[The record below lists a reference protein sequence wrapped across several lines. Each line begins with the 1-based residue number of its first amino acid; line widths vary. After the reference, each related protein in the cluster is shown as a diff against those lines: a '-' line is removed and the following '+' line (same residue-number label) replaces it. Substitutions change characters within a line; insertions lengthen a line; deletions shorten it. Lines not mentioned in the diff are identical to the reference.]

1 VDSNEAKTD
10 MGEARCHGYVAG
22 GGVTMRYTVGD
33 ICLIILGLFLIVGSA
48 GVVGWLVA
56 IGILALIGG

>member
-1 VDSNEAKTD
+1 